1 MKKNKLPY
9 HNKSGFKV
17 PEGYFEA
24 LEGRVLDS
32 VTAAQEK
39 VLPRDKKETGFKVP
53 ENYFENFEA
62 ELFERID
69 RVEEK
74 RKTPKII
81 SLFNKESFY
90 YAAGA
95 AAVFV
100 AIITTFF
107 THPSQNIGFED
118 LDMLT
123 LEGYIH
129 ESIELS
135 TNDISHYLSEG
146 DFGLAP
152 SGGTDVDEDAVIEYL
167 TENME
172 EPSILY
178 NED

>member
-9 HNKSGFKV
+9 DHKSGFKV

-24 LEGRVLDS
+24 LEERVLNS
-32 VTAAQEK
+32 VTGAQEK
-39 VLPRDKKETGFKVP
+39 ILPGDKKEIGFKVP
-53 ENYFENFEA
+53 ENYFENFETA
-62 ELFERID
+62 LFERID
-69 RVEEK
+69 GIEK
-74 RKTPKII
+74 QRKTPKII

-100 AIITTFF
+100 AIITTLF
-107 THPSQNIGFED
+107 TNPSESFGFED

-123 LEGYIH
+123 LEVYIH
-129 ESIELS
+129 ESIEFS
-135 TNDISHYLSEG
+135 TNDISQYLSEG
-146 DFGLAP
+146 DLGLAQP
-152 SGGTDVDEDAVIEYL
+152 EGTLVDEDVVIEYL

-178 NED
+178 NEN